1 MSRVLIGVGVA
12 LALGGAGCAH
22 TSHYEANAF
31 AWSGAVPAGQWVHL
45 HNMNG
50 TISVVAGTGANVEV
64 HASKRWTH
72 NGEAVHFVESGG
84 PDGVTICVLYHAAN
98 SCSADNN
105 SDNGRHRGLFSSR
118 TRTDARVD
126 FVVDVPAGVNADLA
140 SINGSVQ
147 ASGTSGTVEARV
159 VNGDINIAS
168 HQGAL
173 DLVTVNGSVTA
184 ALDTLP
190 ATGDISLKSVNG
202 SITAVL
208 PPQLAGFVNLETVAG
223 TVSNGFAVTTD
234 GPANPRHLTGTIG
247 TGGTRH
253 VDLSTV
259 HGKVTLLKHA

>member
-12 LALGGAGCAH
+12 AALGVAGCAH
-22 TSHYEANAF
+22 TSHYLANAF
-31 AWSGAVPAGQWVHL
+31 TWSGAVPAGQWVHV
-45 HNMNG
+45 HNTNG
-50 TISVVAGTGANVEV
+50 TISVVAATGANVEV
-64 HASKRWTH
+64 HASKKWTR
-72 NGEAVHFVESGG
+72 NGDAVHFVESPG
-84 PDGVTICVLYHAAN
+84 PDGVTICVLYHAGD
-98 SCSADNN
+98 SCSPDNN
-105 SDNGRHRGLFSSR
+105 SDNDRHHGLFSSR
-118 TRTDARVD
+118 SHTDARVD
-126 FVVDVPAGVNADLA
+126 FVVNVPAGVNVDLA

-147 ASGTSGTVEARV
+147 ASGTSGSVEAKV
-159 VNGDINIAS
+159 VNGDINITS
-168 HQGAL
+168 HQGSL

-208 PPQLAGFVNLETVAG
+208 PPQLTGFVNLETVAG
-223 TVSNGFAVTTD
+223 SVSNGFAVTSD

-259 HGKVTLLKHA
+259 HGTVQLLKHA

>member
-12 LALGGAGCAH
+12 AALGAAGCAR
-22 TSHYEANAF
+22 TSHYQANAF
-31 AWSGAVPAGQWVHL
+31 TWSGAVPAGQWVHV
-45 HNMNG
+45 HNTNG

-64 HASKRWTH
+64 HASKRWSR
-72 NGEAVHFVESGG
+72 NGDAVHFVESAG
-84 PDGVTICVLYHAAN
+84 PDGVTICVLYRAGDT
-98 SCSADNN
+98 CSPDNN
-105 SDNGRHRGLFSSR
+105 SSDRHHGLFSSR
-118 TRTDARVD
+118 GHSSDARVD
-126 FVVDVPAGVNADLA
+126 FVVDVPASVNVDLA

-147 ASGTSGTVEARV
+147 ASGTSGSVEAKV

-168 HQGAL
+168 HQGSL
-173 DLVTVNGSVTA
+173 DLVTVNGNVTA

-223 TVSNGFAVTTD
+223 SVSNGFAISSD
-234 GPANPRHLTGTIG
+234 GPVNPRHLSGTIG

-259 HGKVTLLKHA
+259 HGTVTLLKHA

>member
-12 LALGGAGCAH
+12 AALGVAGCAH

-31 AWSGAVPAGQWVHL
+31 TWSGAVPAGQWVHV
-45 HNMNG
+45 HNTNG
-50 TISVVAGTGANVEV
+50 SISVVAGTGANVEV

-72 NGEAVHFVESGG
+72 NGDAVHFVESAG
-84 PDGVTICVLYHAAN
+84 PDGVTICVLN
-98 SCSADNN
+98 RRGDSCSADNN
-105 SDNGRHRGLFSSR
+105 SDADRHHSLFMSRGHS
-118 TRTDARVD
+118 DARVD
-126 FVVDVPAGVNADLA
+126 FVVNVPAGVNVDLA
-140 SINGSVQ
+140 SINGPVQ
-147 ASGTSGTVEARV
+147 SSGTSGTVEAKV

-173 DLVTVNGSVTA
+173 DLVTVNGSVSA

-223 TVSNGFAVTTD
+223 TVSNGFAVTSD
-234 GPANPRHLTGTIG
+234 GPVNPRHLSGTIG

-259 HGKVTLLKHA
+259 HGTVTLLKHA